1 MTKSIKKIGFVTKNS
16 DKAHVTE
23 NTGNRKISQSP
34 EAAALLGLS
43 HYHQRPGA
51 HPTGNVFKNGIQCFE
66 LMTGGRGWLHVGGE
80 WREVNPG
87 DLLWHVQGDSTV
99 ERSDFANPYSCL
111 AVRFQG
117 GGGSRPVPRITRW
130 EELDEVQRFTR
141 EVVQLHADDAFD
153 SQVLLRY
160 IISRLHFQAEL
171 HLRRQKDIGLPVELR
186 RAMEML
192 NRDYAGPLHL
202 RELARAAGWSVPHL
216 HDRFKEHTG
225 LSPHQALIRRRIQAA
240 RELLAGTSDPIK
252 SVAGNCGF
260 ANVAAFCAQF
270 KKITR
275 LSPTEYRRRQI
286 HEASAKHSKT

>member
-1 MTKSIKKIGFVTKNS
+1 MTKSIKKIGFVIKNS
-16 DKAHVTE
+16 DKLAAS
-23 NTGNRKISQSP
+23 NRGGGKPAPRREP
-34 EAAALLGLS
+34 EGLLGLS
-43 HYHQRPGA
+43 HYHQRAGV
-51 HPTGNVFKNGIQCFE
+51 HPAAVRFENGMQCFE
-66 LMTGGRGWLHVGGE
+66 LMTGGRGWVQVDGE
-80 WREVNPG
+80 WKEVNPG
-87 DLLWHVQGDSTV
+87 DLLWHIPGDSTV
-99 ERSDFANPYSCL
+99 GRSDTGNPYSCL
-111 AVRFQG
+111 AVRFYNGVIAQ
-117 GGGSRPVPRITRW
+117 RPVPRITRW

-171 HLRRQKDIGLPVELR
+171 HLHRQKNHGLPVELR

-192 NRDYAGPLHL
+192 NGGYAGPLRL
-202 RELARAAGWSVPHL
+202 RELAHAAGWSVPHL

-240 RELLAGTSDPIK
+240 RELLAGTNDPIK

-260 ANVAAFCAQF
+260 PNVAAFCAQF

-275 LSPTEYRRRQI
+275 LSPTEYRKRQLY
-286 HEASAKHSKT
+286 EGRK